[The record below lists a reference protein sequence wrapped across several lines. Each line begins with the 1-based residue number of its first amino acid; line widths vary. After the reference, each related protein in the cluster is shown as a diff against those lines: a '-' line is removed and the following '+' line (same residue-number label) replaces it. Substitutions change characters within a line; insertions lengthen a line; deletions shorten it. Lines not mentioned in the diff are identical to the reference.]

1 MENINT
7 EEIVEIE
14 NEEVLSNPIE
24 IVVEKQ
30 DKRKAKDNP
39 KRSKQLEQLKL
50 AREKKKQI
58 NLAKKAKR
66 QEIEIRIQK
75 EMNGEVLDVKP
86 IERTEPILV
95 EKSKPQ
101 KRRIIKPE
109 YKEPEP
115 EPELEQEEEKEEEE
129 NEEEEEEQPFDPEP
143 IYSDPRIP
151 INKHKPRPR
160 QRPPPVRRQP
170 PPTRRQPPPQ
180 RNYYD
185 QQFEPQ
191 FEQPHYTQPQPQYHE
206 PRYQRPPT
214 PQYDE
219 RTNRLNN
226 LRNSIF
232 GS

>member
-1 MENINT
+1 MENIDT
-7 EEIVEIE
+7 EEIVETEE
-14 NEEVLSNPIE
+14 NLLTNPIE
-24 IVVEKQ
+24 VIVEKP
-30 DKRKAKDNP
+30 DKRKKADNP

-50 AREKKKQI
+50 AREKKKAI
-58 NLAKKAKR
+58 NLAKKQKR

-75 EMNGEVLDVKP
+75 EMDGEMLDVKP

-95 EKSKPQ
+95 EKAKSQ
-101 KRRIIKPE
+101 KRRIKKPE
-109 YKEPEP
+109 YKEPEI
-115 EPELEQEEEKEEEE
+115 EQEQEQEKAEEV

-151 INKHKPRPR
+151 INKRKPKLR

-185 QQFEPQ
+185 QPQQFEPQ

-219 RTNRLNN
+219 RTHRLNN

>member
-1 MENINT
+1 MENIDT
-7 EEIVEIE
+7 EEIVETEE
-14 NEEVLSNPIE
+14 NLLTNPIE
-24 IVVEKQ
+24 VIVEKP
-30 DKRKAKDNP
+30 DKRKKADNP

-50 AREKKKQI
+50 AREKKKAI
-58 NLAKKAKR
+58 NLAKKQKR

-75 EMNGEVLDVKP
+75 EMDGEMLDVKP

-95 EKSKPQ
+95 EKAKSQ
-101 KRRIIKPE
+101 KRRIKKPE
-109 YKEPEP
+109 YKEPEI
-115 EPELEQEEEKEEEE
+115 EQEQEEEKEEEV

-151 INKHKPRPR
+151 MNKPKPR
-160 QRPPPVRRQP
+160 QRTKP

-185 QQFEPQ
+185 QPQQFEPQ
-191 FEQPHYTQPQPQYHE
+191 FEQPHYAQPQYHE
-206 PRYQRPPT
+206 PMYQRPPT

-219 RTNRLNN
+219 RTHRLNN